1 MRVFVQLI
9 VFLPIYL
16 LVASSTLGWAQP
28 VPIPFTAPEEAS
40 IPQGVAGD
48 IIRRGR
54 LILTHTP
61 QQLPQYATSHLR
73 CSNCHLKAGTVAYA
87 AHWVGV
93 TTRYPRYS
101 NRSVAEVSL
110 RQRIQGCFK
119 RSLNG
124 VAPPVDSE
132 PMDAIVAY
140 MTWLSRGIDD
150 GYLVEGW
157 GFPRLAQMPEPDR
170 ERGQKLFLDRCAVCH
185 GKDGQGRLDERP
197 QRYPY
202 GFPPLW
208 GNNSFNIAAGM
219 ARLHKAAA
227 FIQRNM
233 PFAAGG
239 TLTTQ
244 QVYDVA
250 DFVIHQPRA
259 DYPAKVNDWQQGGKP
274 SDARY

>member
-1 MRVFVQLI
+1 MRVVIQVV
-9 VFLPIYL
+9 VFLII
-16 LVASSTLGWAQP
+16 ATTGWAQP
-28 VPIPFTAPEEAS
+28 GTIPFSAPEEAS
-40 IPQGVAGD
+40 IPHGAAGD
-48 IIRRGR
+48 QIRRGR
-54 LILTHTP
+54 LILIHTS
-61 QQLPQYATSHLR
+61 QQLPQYATSQLR

-87 AHWVGV
+87 APWVGV

-101 NRSVAEVSL
+101 SRAAAEVSL

-124 VAPPVDSE
+124 QPPPVDSE

-140 MTWLSRGIDD
+140 MTWLSQGIED
-150 GYLVEGW
+150 GYRVEGW
-157 GFPRLAQMPEPDR
+157 GFPALDEAPEPDR
-170 ERGQKLFLDRCAVCH
+170 ERGQQIFGDRCGVCH

-208 GNNSFNIAAGM
+208 GNHSFNLAAGM

-239 TLTTQ
+239 ILTIQ
-244 QVYDVA
+244 QAYDVA
-250 DFVIHQPRA
+250 DFVIHQPRP
-259 DYPAKVNDWQQGGKP
+259 DYPAKVNDWPQGGKP

>member
-1 MRVFVQLI
+1 MRAVI
-9 VFLPIYL
+9 R
-16 LVASSTLGWAQP
+16 LVVVLSIFSAVSLWAQP
-28 VPIPFTAPEEAS
+28 HIIPFSAPDETS
-40 IPQGVAGD
+40 IPQGAAGD
-48 IIRRGR
+48 KIRRGR

-61 QQLPQYATSHLR
+61 QQLPAYATSNLR

-87 AHWVGV
+87 APWVGV

-101 NRSVAEVSL
+101 NRSAADVSL

-132 PMDAIVAY
+132 PMEAIVAY
-140 MTWLSRGIDD
+140 MSWLSQGIDD

-157 GFPRLAQMPEPDR
+157 GFPRLNEVAEPDR
-170 ERGQKLFLDRCAVCH
+170 ERGRQLFVEHCAVCH
-185 GKDGQGRLDERP
+185 GKDGQGSLSAVP

-208 GNNSFNIAAGM
+208 GGKSFNIAAGT

-233 PFAAGG
+233 PFSSGG
-239 TLTTQ
+239 LLTIQ
-244 QVYDVA
+244 QAYDVA

-259 DYPAKVNDWQQGGKP
+259 DYPAKVNDWPQGGKP
-274 SDARY
+274 IDARY